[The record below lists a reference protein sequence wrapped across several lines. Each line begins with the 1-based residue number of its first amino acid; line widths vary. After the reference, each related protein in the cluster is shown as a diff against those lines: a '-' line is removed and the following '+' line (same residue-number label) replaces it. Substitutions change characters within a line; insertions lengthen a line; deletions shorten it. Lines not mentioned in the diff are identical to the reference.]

1 MHALQA
7 CVCQLKK
14 RIELRHKLESY
25 SRGDSDKITV
35 TRICIDLCSIKS
47 ATTLS
52 DGDGLFLAWRLRHP
66 PHLSK
71 SFQERS
77 TNESGASDTTPSKF
91 ELVVDPSEDT
101 GAFGSPT
108 AYHCVKFA
116 SKEDYDKAV
125 TLLEKARV
133 RVFSVVHQLAVQPI
147 ERWANASKLCSY
159 RLPNEHTPE
168 GACPLHVLPVCISYL
183 SLIPVWLQSCKFKFE
198 FLLKLR

>member
-1 MHALQA
+1 M
-7 CVCQLKK
+7 CQLKK
-14 RIELRHKLESY
+14 QIELRHKLESY

-35 TRICIDLCSIKS
+35 TSICIDLCSIKS
-47 ATTLS
+47 AKTLS
-52 DGDGLFLAWRLRHP
+52 DGDGLFLALRLRHP

-91 ELVVDPSEDT
+91 ELVVDPSKDM

-125 TLLEKARV
+125 AILEKARV

-147 ERWANASKLCSY
+147 ERRANASKLCSY

-168 GACPLHVLPVCISYL
+168 GVRPLHALLVCVVYFSPVFVRL
-183 SLIPVWLQSCKFKFE
+183 HG
-198 FLLKLR
+198 